1 MKTLREQFIQQ
12 MELRGY
18 SNATVRSYTETLI
31 LISKHYKQSPD
42 LLSTQQI
49 RDYLSLLVEKNR
61 SQSYVNQFISA
72 LKILNEQVLRKEWD
86 AIAVPRMKRPLKLPV
101 VLSQQEV
108 IAIFDATRNI
118 RHKTILMITYSAGLR
133 MSETINLRVEDID
146 SGRMQL
152 RIRQAK
158 GAKDRYGILS
168 QVVLEQL
175 RFYFKTYKPKDWLF
189 ASQQSEKIS
198 DKMVQHIFKAA
209 IKKAGIIKKVSLHS
223 LRHSF
228 ATHMME
234 KGVSLPIIQQLLGHK
249 SLKTTS
255 IYLHVQQYTLDKIKS
270 PLDSLSR

>member
-12 MELRGY
+12 MQLKGY
-18 SNATVRSYTETLI
+18 SNATVQTYTDTLI
-31 LISKHYKQSPD
+31 VISKHYNLSAD
-42 LLSTQQI
+42 LLSVQQI

-72 LKILNEQVLRKEWD
+72 LKILNEHVLRKKWD

-101 VLSQQEV
+101 VLSTQEV
-108 IAIFDATRNI
+108 IAIFDATKNI

-158 GAKDRYGILS
+158 GAKDRYVILS
-168 QVVLEQL
+168 QVILNQL
-175 RFYFKTYKPKDWLF
+175 RFYYKNYKPKEWLF
-189 ASQQSEKIS
+189 PSQMSDKIS
-198 DKMVQHIFKAA
+198 SRTVQMFFKDAL
-209 IKKAGIIKKVSLHS
+209 KKAGIIKKVSMHS

-234 KGVSLPIIQQLLGHK
+234 QGVSLPIIQQLLGHK
-249 SLKTTS
+249 SLRTTS

-270 PLDSLSR
+270 PLDNLSL

>member
-234 KGVSLPIIQQLLGHK
+234 QGVSLPIIQQLLGHK

>member
-1 MKTLREQFIQQ
+1 M
-12 MELRGY
+12 
-18 SNATVRSYTETLI
+18 
-31 LISKHYKQSPD
+31 
-42 LLSTQQI
+42 
-49 RDYLSLLVEKNR
+49 
-61 SQSYVNQFISA
+61 
-72 LKILNEQVLRKEWD
+72 NEQVLRKEWD